1 MFCKFSKEKL
11 ENLQRYRVRTIEKR
25 RGSPN
30 AYLIIPKILIF
41 RRIYRKVHEP
51 SGSLK
56 TKEKPSKSLII
67 KHYQGFLFS
76 GR

>member
-30 AYLIIPKILIF
+30 AYNIT
-41 RRIYRKVHEP
+41 E
-51 SGSLK
+51 K
-56 TKEKPSKSLII
+56 TSTLSDAYLVF
-67 KHYQGFLFS
+67 QC
-76 GR
+76 